1 MCSFT
6 SAWSRDCCFIC
17 WQASSPRAGVVLSR
31 ARCAP
36 ASGQALSARFSTG
49 SFCPLGCSL
58 RRCPACKRLSATR
71 RGMAWSSILARRC
84 AGPSI
89 KLFPTSLRIILSP
102 HLNSRA
108 TGALSSWHLSA
119 WLAQWALLSWA
130 DSWASGVRRGGHNS
144 RSLPWKLS
152 IAKRYDILP
161 TTRKNCPSQKDAEI
175 ESTEGRKRF
184 LTIQEPLPGGAD
196 PQEAAPIE
204 TLPLSELAETLG
216 QELYLKSG
224 QVARTITLLDEG
236 NTIPFIARYR
246 KEITGSLDEVQI
258 QTIADR
264 AAALRA
270 LFERKSDVRR
280 LIEAQG
286 KLTPEL
292 SSAILAATTL
302 QEVEDL
308 YLPYRPKRKTRASVA
323 REKGLAPLADLILQ
337 QPEMSGDLESILE
350 EQARPFLNAELGVD
364 TSLEAYAGARDI
376 AAEVIAEDANVRGGV
391 RATFFKQATLSAKA
405 VDPEKIAE
413 KDPKGVYQLYY
424 EFNENITKLVPHR
437 VLALNRGEREDVLRV
452 NVTLPYEQAQPEIER
467 YYPVRA
473 TSPFARHLKE
483 AMEDG
488 YKRLLAPA
496 MEREVRVELT
506 RQAEEHA
513 ITIFAANLRNLLLQ
527 PPLRGR
533 KVLGI
538 DPGYRT
544 GCKLAIVDEMGKY
557 LESDTMYL
565 HQAERALQ
573 TLRGL
578 ITKYNIDVIAIGNG
592 TASRETEQLV
602 AGLIREIEAE
612 TGQQGKIGYV
622 IVNEAGASVYSA
634 SEAARQEFPTLDA
647 TQRGTISI
655 ARRLQDPLAEL
666 VKIDP
671 KAVGVG
677 LYQHDVDQKE
687 LANALE
693 RVVVS
698 CVNFAGVEVNSASAA
713 LLKHV
718 SGINT
723 RIANALVKY
732 REEHGPFRSREELR
746 SVPGLGPAT
755 FVQAAGFLKIASGSE
770 PLDNTFIHPESYGA
784 ARALLEM
791 LPAGDNG
798 RAKPAERIA
807 QFRQLIRL
815 RNSLGRSQRQRTT
828 STHDGD
834 EEAAWSEIAKKI
846 GVGLPTLND
855 ILENLEKPGLD
866 PRDTLPAPILRHDVL
881 KMEDLQTGMILQGT
895 VRNVVDFGAF
905 VDIGVKQDGLVHVS
919 EMADRFVK
927 DPLSVVAVGQVV
939 QVRVLKVD
947 VQRGRVQLSMRGL
960 P

>member
-1 MCSFT
+1 M
-6 SAWSRDCCFIC
+6 
-17 WQASSPRAGVVLSR
+17 
-31 ARCAP
+31 
-36 ASGQALSARFSTG
+36 
-49 SFCPLGCSL
+49 
-58 RRCPACKRLSATR
+58 
-71 RGMAWSSILARRC
+71 
-84 AGPSI
+84 
-89 KLFPTSLRIILSP
+89 
-102 HLNSRA
+102 
-108 TGALSSWHLSA
+108 
-119 WLAQWALLSWA
+119 
-130 DSWASGVRRGGHNS
+130 
-144 RSLPWKLS
+144 
-152 IAKRYDILP
+152 
-161 TTRKNCPSQKDAEI
+161 
-175 ESTEGRKRF
+175 
-184 LTIQEPLPGGAD
+184 TIQEPLTGGAD
-196 PQEAAPIE
+196 VQEGAPTE
-204 TLPLSELAETLG
+204 TLSVSELAATLG
-216 QELYLKSG
+216 QELNLKGG
-224 QVARTITLLDEG
+224 QVARTIALLDEG

-246 KEITGSLDEVQI
+246 KEVTGSLDEVQI

-292 SSAILAATTL
+292 DSAILAAATL

-337 QPEMSGDLESILE
+337 QPEPGGDPETLLD

-376 AAEVIAEDANVRGGV
+376 AAEVIAEDAGVRGSV
-391 RATFFKQATLSAKA
+391 RATFFKQAALSAKA
-405 VDPEKIAE
+405 VDAEKIAE

-424 EFNENITKLVPHR
+424 EFNENVTKLVPHR

-452 NVTLPYEQAQPEIER
+452 SAALPYEQAQPDVER
-467 YYPVRA
+467 YYPVKPA
-473 TSPFARHLKE
+473 SPFARHLAE

-533 KVLGI
+533 KVLGV

-544 GCKLAIVDEMGKY
+544 GCKLTIVDETGKY
-557 LESDTMYL
+557 IESDTMYL
-565 HQAERALQ
+565 HQSERALKI
-573 TLRGL
+573 LRGL
-578 ITKYNIDVIAIGNG
+578 ITKYAIDVIAIGNG

-612 TGQQGKIGYV
+612 TGQQGGIGYV

-647 TQRGTISI
+647 TQRGTVSI

-698 CVNFAGVEVNSASAA
+698 CVHFAGVELNAASAA

-718 SGINT
+718 SGINN
-723 RIANALVKY
+723 RVAGAIVKY
-732 REEHGPFRSREELR
+732 REEHGPFQSRADLLK
-746 SVPGLGPAT
+746 VPGLGPAT
-755 FVQAAGFLKIASGSE
+755 FVQAAGFLKIVNGVES
-770 PLDNTFIHPESYGA
+770 LDNTFIHPESYA
-784 ARALLEM
+784 ATHALLDL
-791 LPAGDNG
+791 LPGDEKRG
-798 RAKPAERIA
+798 TKPAERIA
-807 QFRQLIRL
+807 QYRQFLKL
-815 RNSLGRSQRQRTT
+815 QNSLGRGNRNNRGESA
-828 STHDGD
+828 
-834 EEAAWSEIAKKI
+834 EAAWSDMAKKI
-846 GVGLPTLND
+846 GVGLPTLTD

-866 PRDTLPAPILRHDVL
+866 PRDALPAPILRHDVL
-881 KMEDLQTGMILQGT
+881 KMEDLQAGMILQGT

-905 VDIGVKQDGLVHVS
+905 VDIGVKHDGLVHVS
-919 EMADRFVK
+919 EMADRFVR

-939 QVRVLKVD
+939 HVRVMEVD
-947 VQRGRVQLSMRGL
+947 RQRERVKLSMRGVK
-960 P
+960 

>member
-1 MCSFT
+1 MATQEETNSLASFATDT
-6 SAWSRDCCFIC
+6 SHEPLAIADI
-17 WQASSPRAGVVLSR
+17 ASALS
-31 ARCAP
+31 AELNI
-36 ASGQALSARFSTG
+36 ASGQ
-49 SFCPLGCSL
+49 
-58 RRCPACKRLSATR
+58 
-71 RGMAWSSILARRC
+71 I
-84 AGPSI
+84 
-89 KLFPTSLRIILSP
+89 
-102 HLNSRA
+102 
-108 TGALSSWHLSA
+108 
-119 WLAQWALLSWA
+119 
-130 DSWASGVRRGGHNS
+130 
-144 RSLPWKLS
+144 
-152 IAKRYDILP
+152 
-161 TTRKNCPSQKDAEI
+161 
-175 ESTEGRKRF
+175 
-184 LTIQEPLPGGAD
+184 
-196 PQEAAPIE
+196 
-204 TLPLSELAETLG
+204 
-216 QELYLKSG
+216 
-224 QVARTITLLDEG
+224 ARTIALLDEG

-246 KEITGSLDEVQI
+246 KEVTGSLDEVQI
-258 QTIADR
+258 QAIADR

-270 LFERKSDVRR
+270 LHERKQDVRR
-280 LIEAQG
+280 LIDAQG
-286 KLTPEL
+286 KLTGEL
-292 SSAILAATTL
+292 AAALAAATTL

-323 REKGLAPLADLILQ
+323 REKGLAPLAGIILQ
-337 QPEMSGDLESILE
+337 QPVLPGDSAALLE
-350 EQARPFLNAELGVD
+350 EYARPFLDAEKGVD
-364 TSLEAYAGARDI
+364 TSLEAYAGACDI
-376 AAEVIAEDANVRGGV
+376 VAEVIAEDASVRGSV
-391 RATFFKQATLSAKA
+391 RASFFKRAVLEAKA
-405 VDPEKIAE
+405 IDPEKLAQ
-413 KDPKGVYQLYY
+413 KDPNGVYQLYY
-424 EFNENITKLVPHR
+424 DFHEEVTKLVPHR
-437 VLALNRGEREDVLRV
+437 ILALNRAEREGVLRV
-452 NVTLPYEQAQPEIER
+452 SVDLPYEQAQPDITR
-467 YYPVRA
+467 HYPIKA
-473 TSPFARHLKE
+473 ASPFASLLAE

-506 RQAEEHA
+506 RRAEEHA
-513 ITIFAANLRNLLLQ
+513 INIFAANLRNLLLQ
-527 PPLRGR
+527 PPLRGK

-544 GCKLAIVDEMGKY
+544 GCKLAVVDETGKY
-557 LESDTMYL
+557 LVSDTIYL
-565 HQAERALQ
+565 HQSEKARQ

-578 ITKYNIDVIAIGNG
+578 ISGYDIGVIAIGNG

-602 AGLIREIEAE
+602 AKLIRDIEGE
-612 TGQQGKIGYV
+612 TGQRDRIGYV

-634 SEAARQEFPTLDA
+634 SEAAREEFPALDA

-687 LANALE
+687 LAAMLD

-698 CVNFAGVEVNSASAA
+698 CVNFAGVEVNAASAA
-713 LLKHV
+713 LLRHV

-723 RIANALVKY
+723 RVANAIVRY
-732 REEHGPFRSREELR
+732 REQHGPFATREDLR
-746 SVPGLGPAT
+746 KVPGLGPAT

>member
-1 MCSFT
+1 MATQEETNSLASFATDT
-6 SAWSRDCCFIC
+6 SHEPLAIADI
-17 WQASSPRAGVVLSR
+17 ASALS
-31 ARCAP
+31 AELNI
-36 ASGQALSARFSTG
+36 ASGQ
-49 SFCPLGCSL
+49 
-58 RRCPACKRLSATR
+58 
-71 RGMAWSSILARRC
+71 I
-84 AGPSI
+84 
-89 KLFPTSLRIILSP
+89 
-102 HLNSRA
+102 
-108 TGALSSWHLSA
+108 
-119 WLAQWALLSWA
+119 
-130 DSWASGVRRGGHNS
+130 
-144 RSLPWKLS
+144 
-152 IAKRYDILP
+152 
-161 TTRKNCPSQKDAEI
+161 
-175 ESTEGRKRF
+175 
-184 LTIQEPLPGGAD
+184 
-196 PQEAAPIE
+196 
-204 TLPLSELAETLG
+204 
-216 QELYLKSG
+216 
-224 QVARTITLLDEG
+224 ARTIALLDEG

-246 KEITGSLDEVQI
+246 KEVTGSLDEVQI
-258 QTIADR
+258 QAIADR

-270 LFERKSDVRR
+270 LHERKQDVRR
-280 LIEAQG
+280 LIDAQG
-286 KLTPEL
+286 KLTGEL
-292 SSAILAATTL
+292 AAALAAATTL

-323 REKGLAPLADLILQ
+323 REKGLAPLAGIILQ
-337 QPEMSGDLESILE
+337 QPVLPGDSAALLE
-350 EQARPFLNAELGVD
+350 EYARPFLDAEKGVD
-364 TSLEAYAGARDI
+364 TSLEAYAGACDI
-376 AAEVIAEDANVRGGV
+376 VAEVIAEDASVRGSV
-391 RATFFKQATLSAKA
+391 RASFFKRAVLEAKA
-405 VDPEKIAE
+405 IDPEKLAQ
-413 KDPKGVYQLYY
+413 KDPNGVYQLYY
-424 EFNENITKLVPHR
+424 DFHEEVTKLVPHR
-437 VLALNRGEREDVLRV
+437 ILALNRAEREGVLRV
-452 NVTLPYEQAQPEIER
+452 SVDLPYEQAQPDITR
-467 YYPVRA
+467 HYPIKA
-473 TSPFARHLKE
+473 ASPFASLLAE

-506 RQAEEHA
+506 RRAEEHA
-513 ITIFAANLRNLLLQ
+513 INIFAANLRNLLLQ
-527 PPLRGR
+527 PPLRGK

-544 GCKLAIVDEMGKY
+544 GCKLAVVDETGKY
-557 LESDTMYL
+557 LVSDTIYL
-565 HQAERALQ
+565 HQSEKARQ

-578 ITKYNIDVIAIGNG
+578 ISGYDIGVIAIGNG

-602 AGLIREIEAE
+602 AKLIRDIEGE
-612 TGQQGKIGYV
+612 TGQRDRIGYV

-634 SEAARQEFPTLDA
+634 SEAAREEFPALDA

-687 LANALE
+687 LAAMLD

-698 CVNFAGVEVNSASAA
+698 CVNFAGVEVNAASAA
-713 LLKHV
+713 LLRHV

-723 RIANALVKY
+723 RVANAIVRY
-732 REEHGPFRSREELR
+732 REQHGPFVTREDLR
-746 SVPGLGPAT
+746 KVPGLGPAT

>member
-1 MCSFT
+1 M
-6 SAWSRDCCFIC
+6 
-17 WQASSPRAGVVLSR
+17 
-31 ARCAP
+31 
-36 ASGQALSARFSTG
+36 
-49 SFCPLGCSL
+49 
-58 RRCPACKRLSATR
+58 
-71 RGMAWSSILARRC
+71 
-84 AGPSI
+84 
-89 KLFPTSLRIILSP
+89 
-102 HLNSRA
+102 
-108 TGALSSWHLSA
+108 
-119 WLAQWALLSWA
+119 
-130 DSWASGVRRGGHNS
+130 
-144 RSLPWKLS
+144 
-152 IAKRYDILP
+152 
-161 TTRKNCPSQKDAEI
+161 TT
-175 ESTEGRKRF
+175 
-184 LTIQEPLPGGAD
+184 QEPLTGGAD

-216 QELYLKSG
+216 QELNLKSG

-246 KEITGSLDEVQI
+246 KEMTGSLDEVQI
-258 QTIADR
+258 QKIADR

-337 QPEMSGDLESILE
+337 QAEMSGDVEALLE

-376 AAEVIAEDANVRGGV
+376 AAEVIAEDANVRGSV
-391 RATFFKQATLSAKA
+391 RAMFFKQATLSAKA

-424 EFNENITKLVPHR
+424 EFNETITKLVPHR
-437 VLALNRGEREDVLRV
+437 VLALNRGEREEVLRV
-452 NVTLPYEQAQPEIER
+452 SATLPYEQAQPEIER
-467 YYPVRA
+467 YYPLRA
-473 TSPFARHLKE
+473 TSPFVRHLE
-483 AMEDG
+483 AAMEDG

-496 MEREVRVELT
+496 MEREVRVDLT

-544 GCKLAIVDEMGKY
+544 GCKLAIVDETGKY

-612 TGQQGKIGYV
+612 TGQRGKIGYV

-698 CVNFAGVEVNSASAA
+698 CVNFAGVELNAASAA

-718 SGINT
+718 SGINS
-723 RIANALVKY
+723 RVAGAIVKY
-732 REEHGPFRSREELR
+732 REEHGPFLSRQDLLK
-746 SVPGLGPAT
+746 VPGLGPAT
-755 FVQAAGFLKIASGSE
+755 FVQAAGFLKIASGIE
-770 PLDNTFIHPESYGA
+770 PLDNTFIHPESYA
-784 ARALLEM
+784 ATRALLDL
-791 LPAGDNG
+791 LPGG
-798 RAKPAERIA
+798 EERATKPAERIA
-807 QFRQLIRL
+807 QYRQFLRL
-815 RNSLGRSQRQRTT
+815 QSSLGRGKRSN
-828 STHDGD
+828 GG
-834 EEAAWSEIAKKI
+834 EEALWADLAKKI

-866 PRDTLPAPILRHDVL
+866 PRDALPAPILRHDVL
-881 KMEDLQTGMILQGT
+881 KMEDLQPGMILQGT

-905 VDIGVKQDGLVHVS
+905 VDIGVKHDGLVHVS
-919 EMADRFVK
+919 EMADRFVR

-939 QVRVLKVD
+939 QVRVMEVD
-947 VQRGRVQLSMRGL
+947 KQRERVKLSMRGVK
-960 P
+960 